1 MRNFLFLI
9 LLIFALVTGCVSSG
23 ANDAPALDS
32 VAAKPV
38 PAPETP
44 KTAPNGKGKKIKA
57 PKAAKTSAK
66 TEVEIRAA
74 LEVAAHKL
82 TAQAAR
88 TVMPHKSSK
97 EVKMEGKEYVAAYI
111 EVDIA
116 NVTMEMRHGTN
127 VGHYVGAIQYQE
139 NIYEC
144 RGPNKNAALSAPCK
158 QVGKRNIT
166 ELINFDGNVW
176 QF

>member
-9 LLIFALVTGCVSSG
+9 LLSFALVTGCVSSG
-23 ANDAPALDS
+23 ANDADAPKTAAALGS
-32 VAAKPV
+32 AAVKPT

-44 KTAPNGKGKKIKA
+44 
-57 PKAAKTSAK
+57 PKAHKATKTSAK
-66 TEVEIRAA
+66 TEAEIRAA
-74 LEVAAHKL
+74 LEVTAHKL

-97 EVKMEGKEYVAAYI
+97 EVKMEGEEYVAAYI
-111 EVDIA
+111 EVDIV
-116 NVTMEMRHGTN
+116 NVAMEMRPGTN
-127 VGHYVGAIQYQE
+127 AGHYVGAIRYQE

-166 ELINFDGNVW
+166 ELINFDGKTW